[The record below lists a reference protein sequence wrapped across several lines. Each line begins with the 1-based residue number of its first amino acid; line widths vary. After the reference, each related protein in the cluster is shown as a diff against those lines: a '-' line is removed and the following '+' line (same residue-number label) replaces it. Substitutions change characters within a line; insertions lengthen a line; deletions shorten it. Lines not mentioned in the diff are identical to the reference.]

1 MVIIGAPLGI
11 VGKRSGRGFGFGI
24 SVIVVV
30 VYYFLITGAE
40 LLAGSR
46 RVPAFLAMWF
56 PNIVL
61 AIIGTF
67 FMVQSFFSK
76 GK

>member
-11 VGKRSGRGFGFGI
+11 VGKRSGKGFGFGL

-30 VYYFLITGAE
+30 IYYILITAAE
-40 LLAGSR
+40 IIAGGKTIPP
-46 RVPAFLAMWF
+46 VIAMWF

-61 AIIGTF
+61 AAMGAFLMIK
-67 FMVQSFFSK
+67 SFFSR